1 MSINFKVQPGQPRSL
16 LAQVLTAIVGL
27 GALILGLMF
36 SAVFIVV
43 LVVVGLILWA
53 YFWWKTRAV
62 RKQIR
67 EQMAQQ
73 GRDFTG
79 AANDSTGAASAAD
92 GDIIEGEAVRVV
104 DEHRR
109 LDERSE

>member
-1 MSINFKVQPGQPRSL
+1 MRINFKQPPGQPGGL
-16 LAQVLTAIVGL
+16 LAQVLTAIVGI

-43 LVVVGLILWA
+43 LVVAGLILWA
-53 YFWWKTRAV
+53 FFWWKTRAV

-73 GRDFTG
+73 GRDFGG
-79 AANDSTGAASAAD
+79 AARDSSDPAPAAD